1 MATYISGVAKVGG
14 ELLEGKRQQI
24 DLSDRKRNKSV
35 AGVSKIETIRTRLAA
50 APASMTP
57 NKA

>member
-1 MATYISGVAKVGG
+1 MATYINGG
-14 ELLEGKRQQI
+14 AQVEDELLKGKRQQI
-24 DLSDRKRNKSV
+24 YLSDRKRNKSV

-50 APASMTP
+50 APTSMTQ